1 MVHRFNTIP
10 NRSPFP
16 FSLSTYL
23 TIQLPFFFTVQL
35 LNPSIRASIIN
46 GLLHPYDFTLPIPID
61 QNPNSPTDEDEDN
74 ADGTLSPTVSEIQ
87 ARLESTHV
95 QLTSSSPPKH
105 DTHTPDKD
113 MTPTTIHQLPDTS
126 ILFDRYMNGAGKLI
140 NVYDWYQSFKIV
152 LESQR
157 SEEEV
162 KRRAE
167 IEAQQKEKKSKS
179 KGKTPG
185 GRGSRRGKVKA
196 RGSPVKKGKG
206 KEKAR
211 QQTDSSEEEEEE
223 EKEEQMIDDEAY
235 QQEIQAR
242 FIRSVHELD
251 YLGFLKHTGRRK
263 EHVFRTVFDVVDDEV
278 EVEEVGG
285 DHEDGF
291 VSGDDDDDVDVD
303 DGQEDDDIGED
314 GLGEN
319 GDEEDEE

>member
-1 MVHRFNTIP
+1 
-10 NRSPFP
+10 
-16 FSLSTYL
+16 
-23 TIQLPFFFTVQL
+23 
-35 LNPSIRASIIN
+35 
-46 GLLHPYDFTLPIPID
+46 
-61 QNPNSPTDEDEDN
+61 
-74 ADGTLSPTVSEIQ
+74 
-87 ARLESTHV
+87 
-95 QLTSSSPPKH
+95 
-105 DTHTPDKD
+105 
-113 MTPTTIHQLPDTS
+113 
-126 ILFDRYMNGAGKLI
+126 MNGAGKLI

-167 IEAQQKEKKSKS
+167 IEARQKKKKDKNKSKS
-179 KGKTPG
+179 KGKTLG

-196 RGSPVKKGKG
+196 GGSPVKKGKG
-206 KEKAR
+206 KEKAH

-223 EKEEQMIDDEAY
+223 EKEEPMIDDEAY

-242 FIRSVHELD
+242 FIRSLQELD

-263 EHVFRTVFDVVDDEV
+263 EHVFRTVYDVVDDEV

-291 VSGDDDDDVDVD
+291 VSGDDDDVDVDDVDVD
-303 DGQEDDDIGED
+303 DGQENHNDSGED